1 MEIFSIML
9 KKDRNYNKLVL
20 GKFGKNKEGQE
31 KLGIYELVVNNTVK
45 TEYYFRLLKEG
56 DFSNTNFRII
66 TFEEL
71 ENIIKENQVIK
82 VITGSKEGKI
92 KDFFKKLLTQ

>member
-9 KKDRNYNKLVL
+9 KKDRNYNKLIL
-20 GKFGKNKEGQE
+20 GKFGKSKEGQE

-82 VITGSKEGKI
+82 VITGNKEGKI
-92 KDFFKKLLTQ
+92 KDFFKKLLTY

>member
-9 KKDRNYNKLVL
+9 KKDKNNNKLIL

-71 ENIIKENQVIK
+71 KNIIKENQVIK
-82 VITGSKEGKI
+82 VITGNKEGKI
-92 KDFFKKLLTQ
+92 KDFFKKLLTY

>member
-9 KKDRNYNKLVL
+9 KKDRNYNKLIL
-20 GKFGKNKEGQE
+20 GKFCINEKGQE

-45 TEYYFRLLKEG
+45 VEYYFRLLKEG
-56 DFSNTNFRII
+56 DFSNTNFKII

-82 VITGSKEGKI
+82 VIIGNQEEKI